1 MAARSHRGRG
11 RRSLAAGI
19 AFLVGSLAV
28 VGCTSDSRVAATATA
43 ATKPDYKV
51 TVAGDSISVG
61 IGAELR
67 KHTPGH
73 VVVKVIGEEGTGL
86 ARPDRFDWPA
96 RLTTLA
102 AEFPPHTLVFSVA
115 SNDAQ
120 DLRDAD
126 GTVVARFDDEA
137 AWEAAYSVRLAAAF
151 DSFAG
156 TDTTVIW
163 LGHVRTTDDR
173 VGLTNRRVH
182 RLASDLAEAR
192 DHVLVADLA
201 ELLDSGEEAATRCLL
216 EDGLH
221 LTSGCLAEAATGL
234 EALLPDV
241 P

>member
-1 MAARSHRGRG
+1 MTIVPPPECPLCGGLIRPGAVWFGE
-11 RRSLAAGI
+11 SL
-19 AFLVGSLAV
+19 
-28 VGCTSDSRVAATATA
+28 
-43 ATKPDYKV
+43 P
-51 TVAGDSISVG
+51 
-61 IGAELR
+61 
-67 KHTPGH
+67 
-73 VVVKVIGEEGTGL
+73 
-86 ARPDRFDWPA
+86 
-96 RLTTLA
+96 
-102 AEFPPHTLVFSVA
+102 
-115 SNDAQ
+115 
-120 DLRDAD
+120 
-126 GTVVARFDDEA
+126 EA

-221 LTSGCLAEAATGL
+221 LTAGCLTEAATGL